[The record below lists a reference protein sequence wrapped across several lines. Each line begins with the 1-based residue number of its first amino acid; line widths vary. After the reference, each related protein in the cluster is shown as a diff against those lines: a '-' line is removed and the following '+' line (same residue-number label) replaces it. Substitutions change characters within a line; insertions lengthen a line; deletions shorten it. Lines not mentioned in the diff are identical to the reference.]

1 MNRFKHR
8 IAQHFYASWWI
19 YLFVALCFLVGI
31 IFGSLGVSSLSDEQA
46 SVLKEYVEKGLAQYG
61 DDLNFSVTVRQAFFK
76 NLYNLGK
83 IFLFGLTI
91 IGLPLVLLII
101 FTRGFALG
109 FTIVFLIQEKAWRG
123 GILAMLAIIPPNLL
137 SLPAYFLAAVT
148 AINFSLYLL
157 KGNKGSNPLPLTQY
171 LLSYIV
177 VNSGLV
183 LIMTGSAIIEGYLS
197 PVFMSLFAL
206 LITPINH
213 IIYIY

>member
-1 MNRFKHR
+1 MNKFKHR

-19 YLFVALCFLVGI
+19 YLFVALCFLAGV
-31 IFGSLGVSSLSDEQA
+31 IFGSLGVNALDDQQA
-46 SVLKEYVEKGLAQYG
+46 VALKEYVEKGLAQYG
-61 DDLNFSVTVRQAFFK
+61 DDLNFSLTVRQAMFK

-83 IFLFGLTI
+83 IFVFGLTI

-157 KGNKGSNPLPLTQY
+157 KGNKGPNPLPLSQY
-171 LLSYIV
+171 LLGYLL
-177 VNSGLV
+177 VNAGLT
-183 LIMTGSAIIEGYLS
+183 LLMAGSALIEGYLS
-197 PVFMSLFAL
+197 PVFMSLFAS
-206 LITPINH
+206 LIIPINH